1 MKQESVGLAALV
13 GLLAA
18 FVSVAF
24 GPFPLPANPA
34 ATLDLASK
42 SNGLGSALHPWHVRA
57 TYQIFNSGGAKQTS
71 GTFEEFWIS
80 ERQYK
85 SHYESSTFSQTDFAA
100 NGGIL
105 RSGDQNWPEYFAQKV
120 RSDLIRPVADAS
132 NPRDFQFGEKGR
144 SIGKLKLDC
153 ITLTPAAAYPT
164 ISVYCLE
171 PDRPVLRVAISSV
184 IQDETIFNDVFEF
197 QDHFVARNVSVMQG
211 RRPRLTYHVEEIG
224 NLDAVDDHNFVP
236 PADAVRVPLEKIT
249 LSQETLNRRCIKQV
263 PPVYPASAKASHTQ
277 GKVLMRVTVGKNGQ
291 VESAQAL
298 EGPAEL
304 QRAALEAIR
313 KWEFQPFLVL
323 GEPVEIDGTI
333 QITFTLG

>member
-1 MKQESVGLAALV
+1 M
-13 GLLAA
+13 
-18 FVSVAF
+18 
-24 GPFPLPANPA
+24 
-34 ATLDLASK
+34 
-42 SNGLGSALHPWHVRA
+42 
-57 TYQIFNSGGAKQTS
+57 
-71 GTFEEFWIS
+71 
-80 ERQYK
+80 
-85 SHYESSTFSQTDFAA
+85 
-100 NGGIL
+100 
-105 RSGDQNWPEYFAQKV
+105 
-120 RSDLIRPVADAS
+120 
-132 NPRDFQFGEKGR
+132 
-144 SIGKLKLDC
+144 
-153 ITLTPAAAYPT
+153 
-164 ISVYCLE
+164 
-171 PDRPVLRVAISSV
+171 LRVAISSV
-184 IQDETIFNDVFEF
+184 IQDETIFNEVFEF

>member
-18 FVSVAF
+18 FISVAF
-24 GPFPLPANPA
+24 GPFPPPTNPA

-80 ERQYK
+80 EKQYK

-100 NGGIL
+100 NGRIL
-105 RSGDQNWPEYFAQKV
+105 RSGDQNWPEYYAQAV
-120 RSDLIRPVADAS
+120 RSKLIHPVADAS
-132 NPRDFQFGEKGR
+132 NPRDFQFSEKAR
-144 SIGKLKLDC
+144 SIGKLKLNC
-153 ITLTPAAAYPT
+153 ITLKPAAAYPA

-171 PDRPVLRVAISSV
+171 LDRPALRVAISSV
-184 IQDETIFNDVFEF
+184 IQDETIFNDVVEF
-197 QDHFVARNVSVMQG
+197 QNHFVAREVSVMQG
-211 RRPRLTYHVEEIG
+211 GRPRLTYHVEEIDSLDSG
-224 NLDAVDDHNFVP
+224 NDHNFVP
-236 PADAVRVPLEKIT
+236 SADAVSVPLGKIT
-249 LSQETLNRRCIKQV
+249 LSEETLNRRCIKQV
-263 PPVYPASAKASHTQ
+263 PPVYPPSAKASHIQ

-298 EGPAEL
+298 EGPSEL

-323 GEPVEIDGTI
+323 GEPVEIEGTM